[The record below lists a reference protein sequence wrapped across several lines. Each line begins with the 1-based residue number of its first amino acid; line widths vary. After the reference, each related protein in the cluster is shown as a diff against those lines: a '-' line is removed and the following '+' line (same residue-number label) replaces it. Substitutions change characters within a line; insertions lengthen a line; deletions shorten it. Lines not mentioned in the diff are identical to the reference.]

1 MGHIIEKEFYFRG
14 YETLRIKGIWLRLRI
29 KISPVLPTF
38 FHPSM
43 TIYCS
48 PIYYRIEQTDV
59 ILASV
64 SMRSISPCHY
74 WLEKSLSLVH
84 QFIIGNIGM
93 ITSLTPLS
101 YFCRTQKST
110 REHCLAIPPPLFT
123 DLQPLQFEVQM

>member
-29 KISPVLPTF
+29 KVSPVLPTF
-38 FHPSM
+38 FYPSM

-48 PIYYRIEQTDV
+48 PNCEQTDF

-64 SMRSISPCHY
+64 SMRSIPPCHY

-84 QFIIGNIGM
+84 QFIIGKIGM
-93 ITSLTPLS
+93 IVSLTPLS

-110 REHCLAIPPPLFT
+110 
-123 DLQPLQFEVQM
+123 